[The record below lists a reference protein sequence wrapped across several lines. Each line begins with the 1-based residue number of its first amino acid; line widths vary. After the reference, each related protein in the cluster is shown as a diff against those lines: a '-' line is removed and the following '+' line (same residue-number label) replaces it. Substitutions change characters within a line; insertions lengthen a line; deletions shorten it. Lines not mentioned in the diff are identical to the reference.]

1 MAALSDYDIHR
12 QYCFIHQNVL
22 LPKLICDMNNKKKS
36 QKYPKKKSW
45 ETNLVSL

>member
-1 MAALSDYDIHR
+1 MTYIDSTVL
-12 QYCFIHQNVL
+12 FIRSVL

-36 QKYPKKKSW
+36 QKYQKKKSW

>member
-1 MAALSDYDIHR
+1 MKYIDSTVL
-12 QYCFIHQNVL
+12 FIRSVL

-36 QKYPKKKSW
+36 QKYPQKKKSW